1 MSDKTKDIPLD
12 FKFFLKIFLVIF
24 GISVF
29 AYIMFNWAMGVV
41 IHSRKEIIVPDIKG
55 KSALTALEILSEN
68 NLAMQIQ
75 GFEFDSSV
83 PVGTVLRQNP
93 QAGITVRE
101 GRIIK
106 VVFSQGGESV
116 FVPNLIG
123 MPVRNA
129 ELLLRQRQLNLGEVT
144 ESYSTKFEKGI
155 VMYQEPKTD
164 AQVSKNTYVNLIV
177 SAGYPPK
184 GVILMPDFRQKN
196 ISEFYKWIE
205 ANPKIKYEIKKE
217 KNSIFAKDTIIDQN
231 PQYDIQVKDNTVVTI
246 TVSDNDADKKIEEY
260 KIVYNLSQS
269 GSPRNVRIVAINQ
282 SGEKEIFNA
291 IREPGS
297 KIELTIPK
305 DSAQRIRIFV
315 NGILIEER
323 QVK

>member
-1 MSDKTKDIPLD
+1 MSEKVKDIPLD
-12 FKFFLKIFLVIF
+12 FKFFLKIFLVIL
-24 GISVF
+24 GISIF
-29 AYIMFNWAMGVV
+29 TYIMFNWTMSVF
-41 IHSRKEIIVPDIKG
+41 IHWRKEIIVPDIKG

-75 GFEFDSSV
+75 GFEFDSTV
-83 PVGTVLRQNP
+83 PVGTVLRQIPN
-93 QAGITVRE
+93 AGISVRE

-106 VVFSQGGESV
+106 VVFSRGGESV

-144 ESYSTKFEKGI
+144 ESYSTKFDKGVVI
-155 VMYQEPKTD
+155 YQEPKTD

-184 GVILMPDFRQKN
+184 GVLLMPDFRQKN
-196 ISEFYKWIE
+196 ISDFYKWIE
-205 ANPKIKYEIKKE
+205 ANPKVKYKIKKE
-217 KNSIFAKDTIIDQN
+217 KNSIFAKNTIIDQT
-231 PQYDIQVKDNTVVTI
+231 PDYDRQINENTVVII
-246 TVSDNDADKKIEEY
+246 TVSDNDVDEKKEDY
-260 KIVYNLSQS
+260 KIIYNVSQS
-269 GSPRNVRIVAINQ
+269 GSPRNVRIVALSK

-291 IREPGS
+291 LREPGS

-305 DSAQRIRIFV
+305 DSIDRIRIFV